1 MGQSLKNV
9 SDATIPEFI
18 VLDVKIVK
26 VVARVYFSLQQQL
39 KKLASLLTLDAIV
52 GKVNRRDKV
61 VLLQ

>member
-9 SDATIPEFI
+9 SDATIPDFI